1 MEVKTKEKNLDKI
14 GMRKGG
20 EGRMEGLHTALK
32 DMMKRAYELQQIC
45 DGILKSCCEKEE
57 LAFPIDIKKI
67 AQARGIKLAYENL
80 NFGGEE
86 EIDLNIAQLRYDLSR
101 EGKVVRKIYVDNSQ
115 NESYL
120 GETSEPYSNLQKYAI
135 AYELGKTIVK
145 EESDQEIANMT
156 REEIRR
162 RNMKSVPYSLS
173 KLYARQESFEYEMC
187 AIFLLLPLELF
198 FEEFYLYLK
207 TRTISPVY
215 MERWIKHLSEKT
227 EIPNYQLINGYQYI
241 KFCACQYYQEKS
253 EEIDLNDYWELFQ

>member
-1 MEVKTKEKNLDKI
+1 
-14 GMRKGG
+14 
-20 EGRMEGLHTALK
+20 
-32 DMMKRAYELQQIC
+32 
-45 DGILKSCCEKEE
+45 
-57 LAFPIDIKKI
+57 
-67 AQARGIKLAYENL
+67 
-80 NFGGEE
+80 
-86 EIDLNIAQLRYDLSR
+86 
-101 EGKVVRKIYVDNSQ
+101 
-115 NESYL
+115 
-120 GETSEPYSNLQKYAI
+120 
-135 AYELGKTIVK
+135 
-145 EESDQEIANMT
+145 
-156 REEIRR
+156 
-162 RNMKSVPYSLS
+162 MKSVPYSLP